1 MKGRVGRQGYA
12 YAYISTCKQQQQQ
25 QHLLLREGGLLH
37 LHLVRRHVGGR
48 LRVRRPPALR
58 LRCHGKHLLL
68 RLHRR
73 VLLLLLLLQLLLLL
87 LWWRRRQLLL
97 LLQLMLRLRL
107 WLRLRLL
114 LLLMLLQLVPLLL
127 LLRRLLRLMLLLLLT
142 SKATIHSPARHRI
155 AATGVCT
162 IQHPLCLFD
171 AVK

>member
-1 MKGRVGRQGYA
+1 MKGRVGGRA
-12 YAYISTCKQQQQQ
+12 YTCIQQQQQQ

-73 VLLLLLLLQLLLLL
+73 VLLLLLLQLL

>member
-1 MKGRVGRQGYA
+1 M
-12 YAYISTCKQQQQQ
+12 
-25 QHLLLREGGLLH
+25 LH

-73 VLLLLLLLQLLLLL
+73 ILLLLLLLQLL

-107 WLRLRLL
+107 WLLLRLL

-162 IQHPLCLFD
+162 TQHPLSLLD

>member
-1 MKGRVGRQGYA
+1 M
-12 YAYISTCKQQQQQ
+12 
-25 QHLLLREGGLLH
+25 LH

-73 VLLLLLLLQLLLLL
+73 VLPLLLLQLL

-127 LLRRLLRLMLLLLLT
+127 LLRRLLRLMLLLLT
-142 SKATIHSPARHRI
+142 SKETIHSPARHRI

>member
-1 MKGRVGRQGYA
+1 MKGRVGGRA
-12 YAYISTCKQQQQQ
+12 YTCIQQQQQ

-73 VLLLLLLLQLLLLL
+73 VLLLLLLQLL

-107 WLRLRLL
+107 WLRLRLR

>member
-1 MKGRVGRQGYA
+1 M
-12 YAYISTCKQQQQQ
+12 
-25 QHLLLREGGLLH
+25 LH

-58 LRCHGKHLLL
+58 LRCQGKHLLL

-73 VLLLLLLLQLLLLL
+73 VLLLLL

-107 WLRLRLL
+107 WLRLRLR

-127 LLRRLLRLMLLLLLT
+127 LLRRLLRLMLLLLT

-162 IQHPLCLFD
+162 IQHPLRLLD

>member
-1 MKGRVGRQGYA
+1 MGGGGSHA
-12 YAYISTCKQQQQQ
+12 YTCKQHQQQ

-73 VLLLLLLLQLLLLL
+73 ILLLLLLLQLL

-127 LLRRLLRLMLLLLLT
+127 LLRRLLRLMLLLLT

-162 IQHPLCLFD
+162 I
-171 AVK
+171 

>member
-1 MKGRVGRQGYA
+1 MGRRGYA
-12 YAYISTCKQQQQQ
+12 YAYTCIQQQQQ

-73 VLLLLLLLQLLLLL
+73 ILLLLLLQLL

-107 WLRLRLL
+107 WLLLRLL
-114 LLLMLLQLVPLLL
+114 LLLLLLQLVPLLL
-127 LLRRLLRLMLLLLLT
+127 LLRRLLRLMLLLLT
-142 SKATIHSPARHRI
+142 SKAAIHSPARHRI

-162 IQHPLCLFD
+162 IQHPLRLLD

>member
-58 LRCHGKHLLL
+58 LRCQGKHLLL

-87 LWWRRRQLLL
+87 LWRRRRQLLL
-97 LLQLMLRLRL
+97 LLLQLVLRL
-107 WLRLRLL
+107 WLRLRLRL
-114 LLLMLLQLVPLLL
+114 LLLLLLLQLVLLL
-127 LLRRLLRLMLLLLLT
+127 LRLRRLLRLMLLLLT

>member
-1 MKGRVGRQGYA
+1 MGRQGYA
-12 YAYISTCKQQQQQ
+12 YAYTCKQQQQQ

-73 VLLLLLLLQLLLLL
+73 ILLLLLLQLL

-162 IQHPLCLFD
+162 IQHPLCFFD

>member
-1 MKGRVGRQGYA
+1 MRIHATVTA
-12 YAYISTCKQQQQQ
+12 PA
-25 QHLLLREGGLLH
+25 HLLLREGGLLH

-48 LRVRRPPALR
+48 LGRVRRPPALR
-58 LRCHGKHLLL
+58 LRCQGKHLLL

-73 VLLLLLLLQLLLLL
+73 VLLLLLLLLQLLLL

-97 LLQLMLRLRL
+97 LLQLMLRL

-114 LLLMLLQLVPLLL
+114 LLLLLLQLVLLL
-127 LLRRLLRLMLLLLLT
+127 LQLLRRLLRLMLLLLLT

-162 IQHPLCLFD
+162 IQHTLRLLD
-171 AVK
+171 ALK